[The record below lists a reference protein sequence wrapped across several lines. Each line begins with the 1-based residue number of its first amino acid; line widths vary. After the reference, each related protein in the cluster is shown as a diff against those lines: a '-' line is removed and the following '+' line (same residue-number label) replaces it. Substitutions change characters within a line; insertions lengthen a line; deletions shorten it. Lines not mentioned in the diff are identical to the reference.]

1 MPARALLMRHG
12 MAAWMDRVEE
22 EPARRAAPAG
32 PARTPAALPA
42 GSHQAVIDILATMV
56 LASAQETLT

>member
-12 MAAWMDRVEE
+12 MAAWMDRVED
-22 EPARRAAPAG
+22 PARRVAPPG

-42 GSHQAVIDILATMV
+42 GGHQAVIDILATMV
-56 LASAQETLT
+56 LANARENMT

>member
-12 MAAWMDRVEE
+12 MAAWMVRVEE
-22 EPARRAAPAG
+22 PAHRTAPPG

>member
-1 MPARALLMRHG
+1 MTDATTTLTLTGVA
-12 MAAWMDRVEE
+12 
-22 EPARRAAPAG
+22 EPAHRTTPPG